1 MDNKYKLMD
10 NKKFE
15 NLSFNEMPQAIEY
28 LINKVASLSDTLER
42 LGASKVSET
51 DVWMTIDDVVLY
63 LPDNPSKQTVYAWVC
78 QKTIPCNKIGKR
90 LYFLKSDIDEWLK
103 NGRRKTA
110 EEIAIEA
117 SAYFEKQNG
126 K

>member
-1 MDNKYKLMD
+1 
-10 NKKFE
+10 
-15 NLSFNEMPQAIEY
+15 MPQALEY
-28 LINKVASLSDTLER
+28 LINKVASLSDSLER
-42 LGASKVSET
+42 LSGTSKASEA

-90 LYFLKSDIDEWLK
+90 LYFLKSDIDVWLK

-110 EEIAIEA
+110 GEIAIEA
-117 SAYFEKQNG
+117 SAYFERQN
-126 K
+126 KDVK

>member
-1 MDNKYKLMD
+1 MDT
-10 NKKFE
+10 KKFE

-42 LGASKVSET
+42 LGTSKTPET

-110 EEIAIEA
+110 GEIAIEA
-117 SAYFEKQNG
+117 CAYFEKQNG